1 MSDILKFR
9 VWYKPNECYIDIND
23 GDMFYLE
30 PNGRLTIGVYDG
42 DADDMRYLREED
54 IIVERCTGLK
64 DKNGKLI
71 YEGDIISFNE
81 IKECGTVV
89 WDKNNLL
96 WRYCGKN
103 EKHYVQPLG
112 DLDMD
117 YWQVVG
123 NIHENEE
130 LLRGAQWQ

>member
-1 MSDILKFR
+1 MGIDINRFRFR
-9 VWYKPNECYIDIND
+9 VWDSIENMFISNPWWVNRDD
-23 GDMFYLE
+23 GGLFLKCENHQILE
-30 PNGRLTIGVYDG
+30 Q
-42 DADDMRYLREED
+42 
-54 IIVERCTGLK
+54 CTGLK

-123 NIHENEE
+123 NIHENIE
-130 LLRGAQWQ
+130 LLRGAQCQ

>member
-1 MSDILKFR
+1 MG
-9 VWYKPNECYIDIND
+9 IDINRFRFRAWNKSFRRMIYD
-23 GDMFYLE
+23 IFFFWKE
-30 PNGRLTIGVYDG
+30 NKITVYE
-42 DADDMRYLREED
+42 LEED
-54 IIVERCTGLK
+54 GSKYYLPNSHIVLEQCTGLK

-103 EKHYVQPLG
+103 EKNYVQPLG

>member
-1 MSDILKFR
+1 MG
-9 VWYKPNECYIDIND
+9 IDINRFRFRAWNKSFRRMIYDIFFFWKENKITMYELKED
-23 GDMFYLE
+23 GSKYYL
-30 PNGRLTIGVYDG
+30 PNSH
-42 DADDMRYLREED
+42 
-54 IIVERCTGLK
+54 IVLEQCTGIK

-96 WRYCGKN
+96 WRYCGEN
-103 EKHYVQPLG
+103 EKTYVQPLG

-123 NIHENEE
+123 NIHENVE

>member
-1 MSDILKFR
+1 MG
-9 VWYKPNECYIDIND
+9 IDINRFRFRAWNKSFRRMIYDIFFFWKENKITMYELKED
-23 GDMFYLE
+23 GSKYYL
-30 PNGRLTIGVYDG
+30 PNSH
-42 DADDMRYLREED
+42 
-54 IIVERCTGLK
+54 IVLEQCTGIK

>member
-1 MSDILKFR
+1 MG
-9 VWYKPNECYIDIND
+9 IDINRFRFRAWDKSFSRMIYDIFFFWKENKITVYELKED
-23 GDMFYLE
+23 GSKYCLPNSHIVLE
-30 PNGRLTIGVYDG
+30 Q
-42 DADDMRYLREED
+42 
-54 IIVERCTGLK
+54 CTDLK

-81 IKECGTVV
+81 IKECGIVV

-112 DLDMD
+112 DLDMN

-123 NIHENEE
+123 NIHENVE
-130 LLRGAQWQ
+130 LLRGVQ

>member
-1 MSDILKFR
+1 MG
-9 VWYKPNECYIDIND
+9 IDINRFRFRAWD
-23 GDMFYLE
+23 KSF
-30 PNGRLTIGVYDG
+30 RR
-42 DADDMRYLREED
+42 MRYNIFFFWKENEITVYELEED
-54 IIVERCTGLK
+54 GSKYYLPNSHIVLEQCTGLK

-103 EKHYVQPLG
+103 EKTYVQPLG

-123 NIHENEE
+123 NIHENED

>member
-1 MSDILKFR
+1 MG
-9 VWYKPNECYIDIND
+9 IDINRFRFRAWD
-23 GDMFYLE
+23 KSF
-30 PNGRLTIGVYDG
+30 RR
-42 DADDMRYLREED
+42 MRYNIFFFWKENEITVYELEED
-54 IIVERCTGLK
+54 GSKYYLPNSHIVLEQCTGIK

-103 EKHYVQPLG
+103 EKTYVQPLG

-123 NIHENEE
+123 NIHENED